1 MNQKNHAMATIK
13 PNHVIVTVEAG
24 DTPVCNPH
32 DLNVAGSD
40 EVLKFSL
47 QTPGYVFP
55 KDGAVVVANPGDE
68 FPFPSRTL
76 PPNDTQATL
85 YDRNTGTGAF
95 GYTVFVK
102 KVATGE
108 ILRVDPTINNEG

>member
-1 MNQKNHAMATIK
+1 MATIK

-24 DTPVCNPH
+24 DTPVCDPH
-32 DLNVAGSD
+32 DLVVSGSD
-40 EVLKFSL
+40 AVLKFSL

-55 KDGAVVVANPGDE
+55 KDGAVVVKDPGDE

-76 PPNDTQATL
+76 PPNDTHATL

-102 KVATGE
+102 KIATGE